1 METPSEVLELGEVY
15 AFVDD
20 DVIMLKTR
28 NEFGDPVELTEDN
41 AIELSLWLRQWALKL
56 DPDAE
61 THR

>member
-1 METPSEVLELGEVY
+1 METPSEILELGEVY

-28 NEFGDPVELTEDN
+28 NEFGDPAELTEDN
-41 AIELSLWLRQWALKL
+41 ALELSIWLRQWALKL

-61 THR
+61 IHR